1 MTVKIIS
8 LLLIFGLI
16 VSGAFY
22 VIHTSAAY
30 ELRSKLVDERSA
42 LKSLSDLDV
51 SQEQQLRAMALE
63 KERLEKALQ
72 ATKIKLDSKSELSRL
87 IDQAKKQTSI
97 ESKAAVDA
105 SQQFNEQVMQVRK
118 NAVGANFLEVRL
130 ATGKVLKNVRIHRVN
145 EDMVSV
151 AHAEGS
157 ARLRKSEL
165 PAEWVDKFQITDP
178 PPSPPQVTAKKTA
191 PGESS
196 PAASDSSAPSAPGSP
211 AAANPAEV
219 KELRS
224 RIAQYE
230 AQSVLMRGNQ
240 NIWEQRARELGN
252 KVAESEAKGRIVT
265 NKGKVDEAQK
275 MAAEYARKAAEADAQ
290 ATLLRGKLYSINGG
304 WWWR

>member
-1 MTVKIIS
+1 MTAKIIS

-22 VIHTSAAY
+22 VTHTSAAY

-51 SQEQQLRAMALE
+51 SQEQQLRAMVLE

-72 ATKIKLDSKSELSRL
+72 ATKKKLDSKSELSRL
-87 IDQAKKQTSI
+87 IEQAKKQTSI

-118 NAVGANFLEVRL
+118 NAVGATFAEVRL
-130 ATGKVLKNVRIHRVN
+130 TTGKALNNVRIIRVN

-157 ARLRKSEL
+157 ARLRKADL
-165 PAEWVDKFQITDP
+165 PMEWVEKYQITDP
-178 PPSPPQVTAKKTA
+178 PPAPPPEVTKKT
-191 PGESS
+191 E
-196 PAASDSSAPSAPGSP
+196 PAAPDSDRPPPSGSQP
-211 AAANPAEV
+211 LPNPAEV
-219 KELRS
+219 KDLRS

-240 NIWEQRARELGN
+240 NIWEQRARELSS
-252 KVAESEAKGRIVT
+252 KFAESEAKGRIVT